1 MNEDVYNAAIVEA
14 ARRGAENRRLAT
26 PDCTATADNP
36 LCGDRVTIDVALND
50 GRIASLGYRARGCA
64 LCQAATAYLAEAA
77 LGKTRA
83 EVASLAAEAR
93 DAVTPAA
100 APAAAPWNVFAPVR
114 AHPSRRDCVTLA
126 FEALKRALG

>member
-1 MNEDVYNAAIVEA
+1 MNEDIYQAAIVEA
-14 ARRGAENRRLAT
+14 ARRGAEDRRLAA
-26 PDCTATADNP
+26 PDRSATADNP

-50 GRIASLGYRARGCA
+50 GRIAALGYRARGCA

-77 LGKTRA
+77 LGKTPA
-83 EVASLAAEAR
+83 EAASLAGEAQK
-93 DAVTPAA
+93 AVTPEA

-126 FEALKRALG
+126 FEALKCALG